1 MFDVSSE
8 KKTFILAPN
17 LHVSGLWTLDV
28 EHISSDERDHVPLAL
43 KNIIKTGIDDDH
55 RDCRECVVHPTS
67 SMLTRHKAQPA
78 QRQNEEVEKKTS
90 RIVAQLMN
98 YSEIILAVRYLPS
111 SRILVIQLK
120 RLVYKS
126 L

>member
-1 MFDVSSE
+1 MVLQKKKLLYSPLICMFQACEHLMLNTFRRMSE
-8 KKTFILAPN
+8 TMCRSL
-17 LHVSGLWTLDV
+17 
-28 EHISSDERDHVPLAL
+28 
-43 KNIIKTGIDDDH
+43 IIKTGIDDDH